1 MSYSDISTSQL
12 RAVAASYSIPRY
24 WELSRHELIQTLEDR
39 DVDLRVPALR
49 KLAQEYN
56 IPSVWKLRRTEL
68 LNSLEKSMRRSVRSP
83 RK

>member
-12 RAVAASYSIPRY
+12 RAIAAGYSIPRY
-24 WELSRHELIQTLEDR
+24 WELSRHELIQALEDR

-56 IPSVWKLRRTEL
+56 IPNVWTLRKAEL
-68 LNSLEKSMRRSVRSP
+68 LNSLEKSMRKSARSP
-83 RK
+83 KK